1 MRTQDFSRVRRAH
14 RSVKDAIA
22 SLNSIYWAFRI
33 KDEDERIKEIIS
45 DLEKVGG
52 KLSALADTENA

>member
-1 MRTQDFSRVRRAH
+1 MT
-14 RSVKDAIA
+14 I
-22 SLNSIYWAFRI
+22 LWSILILAGLGLLFGTALVLFGVLFHVQ
-33 KDEDERIKEIIS
+33 EDERIKEIIS

>member
-22 SLNSIYWAFRI
+22 SLNNIYWAFRI